1 MPLSYDEIVSGNDNL
16 DGAERS
22 APPADAAPAPETSS
36 AEASSGREPGA
47 PTPDEAGR
55 ARREAGA
62 RREVNETVVFH
73 RGEQS
78 IDGWSLNISGGGLR
92 AILDV
97 SVEVGDEFEM
107 TLGDDPQR
115 RPVRVVWARQEKGGD
130 IVGVAFLDIA
140 EGSIPPPP
148 SIEPPPGPKPEKAA
162 PAAPD
167 ADADGQGAGP

>member
-16 DGAERS
+16 DGADGS
-22 APPADAAPAPETSS
+22 AQPTESAAA
-36 AEASSGREPGA
+36 AEASSGGEPGA

-73 RGEQS
+73 RDGQS

-92 AILDV
+92 AILDEN
-97 SVEVGDEFEM
+97 VEVGAEFEM
-107 TLGDDPQR
+107 AFGDSAER
-115 RPVRVVWARQEKGGD
+115 RPVRVVWARQEKGGA

-148 SIEPPPGPKPEKAA
+148 SIEPPPDPLAK
-162 PAAPD
+162 PAAPT
-167 ADADGQGAGP
+167 APNDGPPKDDEAPGET

>member
-16 DGAERS
+16 DEAGRS
-22 APPADAAPAPETSS
+22 AQAADAQAAAPAS
-36 AEASSGREPGA
+36 AGEEPGA

-73 RGEQS
+73 RDGES
-78 IDGWSLNISGGGLR
+78 IDGWSLNISRGGLR
-92 AILDV
+92 AILDE

-107 TLGDDPQR
+107 AFGDDEQR
-115 RPVRVVWARQEKGGD
+115 RPVRVVWAREEKGGA

-148 SIEPPPGPKPEKAA
+148 SIEPPPMGAGEEEA
-162 PAAPD
+162 PAASSDKP
-167 ADADGQGAGP
+167 ADDDPSPKD